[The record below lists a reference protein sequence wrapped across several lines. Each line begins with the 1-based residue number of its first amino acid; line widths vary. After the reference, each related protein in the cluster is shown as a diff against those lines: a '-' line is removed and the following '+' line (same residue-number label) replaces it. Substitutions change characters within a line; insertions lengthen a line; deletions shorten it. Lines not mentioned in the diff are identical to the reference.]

1 MDKHAFGTLM
11 SALDPP
17 LAVVTVAAAGERAG
31 CLVGF
36 HAQSSIDPERYC
48 VWLSKAN
55 RTYEVA
61 LRASHLAV
69 HFLAE
74 DQLPLAELFGGRS
87 GDTVDKFAGL
97 EVTDG
102 PGAAPLLAGCPRWL
116 AARRG
121 TLIDDG
127 GDHVAVLTEP
137 VDAQASG
144 PFRPL
149 RTAQAAHIQ
158 PGHGFR
164 ERHDLDA

>member
-17 LAVVTVAAAGERAG
+17 LTVVTAAAAGERAG
-31 CLVGF
+31 CLVSF

-61 LRASHLAV
+61 VRASHLAI
-69 HFLAE
+69 HFLAA
-74 DQLPLAELFGGRS
+74 DQLPLAELFGGHS

-102 PGAAPLLAGCPRWL
+102 PGGAPLLAQCPRWL
-116 AARRG
+116 AARRI
-121 TLIDDG
+121 TLLDDG
-127 GDHVAVLTEP
+127 GDHVAALTEP
-137 VDAQASG
+137 VAAQAG
-144 PFRPL
+144 APFCPL
-149 RTAQAAHIQ
+149 RLAQAAHIQ
-158 PGHGFR
+158 PGHAFR